1 MQVGLYS
8 GHKTVVFVVVVV
20 VVISILYQ
28 LYGLGF
34 TLHFYPCWLSLD
46 LLPPV
51 C

>member
-8 GHKTVVFVVVVV
+8 GHKTVVFVVV

>member
-8 GHKTVVFVVVVV
+8 GHKTVVVVV

-46 LLPPV
+46 LLPPI